1 MSGPTFTPASAAPLA
16 GTLQIATD
24 VNSRISVII
33 SDGFGNQEKDFYDFS
48 TNHSEILLGFKPNQT
63 NQILVTVYDENQ
75 NSATAPQLLTFVTAP
90 LPSNFPVY
98 TVLTNLPS
106 QMEPGY
112 TLFIDEDRNTLVGFA
127 IFMDNSGNVVWY
139 KQTPQYSDAD
149 VRQLANGDLL
159 FEEQPPNNDF
169 VEINMLGQTVRVLH
183 PPAQYPVNLHEA
195 LETSRGTLLYISD
208 VSVSV
213 PNFPSVLPSQSMTET
228 NPPLKTVTMD
238 DNPVVEINATNGA
251 LVNAWSMVN
260 MIDPDRVTYL
270 TGDST
275 TSYGVDNIHANA
287 IIDDTNDNSII
298 VSMRDQ
304 NAVMKFSRLT
314 GAIKWILGSPTNW
327 PASFQQYFF
336 TPVGS
341 PFDWNWG
348 QHRPTLTPQ
357 GTVLMYND
365 GDWRADPFSTP
376 VPDASNYGSAEEF
389 SLDETNML
397 ISEVWN
403 SQWQTNQDRLYSQ
416 VVGKAQ
422 WLPQTR
428 DVLVTYGYVQW
439 VNGLSP
445 NPKDTD
451 GSMPRIKEYTHDPI
465 PQVVFDLAMWNYT
478 NTSSTYIGNLVYRAT
493 RIPHL
498 YPHPLVPVPNLVI
511 NLQNQI
517 PVLTFSADPTY
528 TYSIQQSTDLK
539 NWTIIGT
546 ALKSGSA
553 GDYFYFDLDANDKA
567 MRYYRVMAQ

>member
-1 MSGPTFTPASAAPLA
+1 
-16 GTLQIATD
+16 LQIATD